1 MKIDIVIPFKDA
13 IEYIEDICLDL
24 ELQTDTEFSVCF
36 VSDDSSDGTLEYLK
50 KTFIFSHKVIT
61 STGVGPGAARNTGIK
76 NTFGDYILFIDADD
90 RIEPNYVE
98 SFKSKAQATAP
109 DVIECMYIAKDIEG
123 NKLSSTNLKE
133 FISNESR
140 FIGLIEGRIPR
151 LSWGKA
157 YKRSY
162 LTINDAYFPDGV
174 HNGEDHIFLLKFY
187 QNRPAVELIIK
198 SLYFWIRR
206 SNSLTNRPAELKT
219 IQDFVKVSE
228 MKSEML
234 KSYLSK
240 NPQYDNLFIK
250 FARRTFKEAR
260 ALKNKIISDGVDTSE
275 LLLKLSESIQD
286 SILLED
292 VRNIIKEDKGTTYW
306 DDVMKGQI

>member
-1 MKIDIVIPFKDA
+1 
-13 IEYIEDICLDL
+13 
-24 ELQTDTEFSVCF
+24 
-36 VSDDSSDGTLEYLK
+36 
-50 KTFIFSHKVIT
+50 
-61 STGVGPGAARNTGIK
+61 
-76 NTFGDYILFIDADD
+76 
-90 RIEPNYVE
+90 
-98 SFKSKAQATAP
+98 
-109 DVIECMYIAKDIEG
+109 
-123 NKLSSTNLKE
+123 
-133 FISNESR
+133 
-140 FIGLIEGRIPR
+140 
-151 LSWGKA
+151 
-157 YKRSY
+157 
-162 LTINDAYFPDGV
+162 
-174 HNGEDHIFLLKFY
+174 
-187 QNRPAVELIIK
+187 
-198 SLYFWIRR
+198 
-206 SNSLTNRPAELKT
+206 
-219 IQDFVKVSE
+219 